1 MKISAAAHAL
11 VATLI
16 GLSLTGA
23 PRIALADIKD
33 YQFELVQPTI
43 QSRADRIV
51 TVRLINKATG
61 KPVPD
66 AVIFATRP
74 DMA

>member
-1 MKISAAAHAL
+1 MKISTAAHAL
-11 VATLI
+11 AATLI

-23 PRIALADIKD
+23 PSIALADIKD

-43 QSRADRIV
+43 QSGADRIV
-51 TVRLINKATG
+51 TVRLVNKAAG

-66 AVIFATRP
+66 PVIFATRL